1 MIAIIPLLSVLSM
14 PVTTASFSGS
24 ERRTLQSALSSALY
38 SEEIN
43 RFYQQC
49 RQADAKLAGVISEPD
64 KERSKLQQLLQQKV
78 HTVDIQQ
85 LLNIDPKQTAD
96 LKQNIVKLNDCV
108 DAVAFQT
115 LLDSYDLAL
124 FSLEIAT
131 PLSKPLSD
139 KSSVSASHVK
149 QAQQQTLALI
159 ESSHAIAWANIAD
172 RQQLSAVQQANYLHP
187 DYQGRYIFKVQHGWR
202 GNITNYLG
210 MHIFVSEADID
221 KTARQ
226 WLIFLDKNGHFI
238 NALEAEQASD
248 HLKALQNAD
257 WRYDVHGNLHR
268 NN

>member
-1 MIAIIPLLSVLSM
+1 MISIIPLLGILSM
-14 PVTTASFSGS
+14 PVTTATFSGS
-24 ERRTLQSALSSALY
+24 ERRTLQSAISSALY
-38 SEEIN
+38 SEELH

-49 RQADAKLAGVISEPD
+49 KQADTDLADAALPPD
-64 KERSKLQQLLQQKV
+64 NQRSKLQQLLQQKV
-78 HTVDIQQ
+78 HSADIQY
-85 LLNIDPKQTAD
+85 LLNADPKLTAD
-96 LKQNIVKLNDCV
+96 LKQNILKLKNCA

-115 LLDSYDLAL
+115 LQDSYDLAL

-139 KSSVSASHVK
+139 KSSVSASRVE

-159 ESSHAIAWANIAD
+159 ESSHAVAWVNIAD

-187 DYQGRYIFKVQHGWR
+187 DYQGRYVFKVQHGWR
-202 GNITNYLG
+202 GNTGHYLG
-210 MHIFVSEADID
+210 MHIFVSDADID
-221 KTARQ
+221 KTAKQ

-268 NN
+268 N